1 MVLLHKWDAGEQLRF
16 IESEGVTAFSGVPAM
31 VRQLVDHPDASNFD
45 LSSLRGVTAG
55 ALQHHRS
62 WSDEREHRWEL
73 RWCVN
78 GYGFTETSTVVT
90 MTSGDGYRHRPDS
103 VGVAIPV
110 DDLRVVDDTGDD
122 VATGAV
128 GESLVRGPNIVRGD
142 KRRADATAQ
151 SFDSAGWFRTG
162 DIARINVDEFVYI
175 VDRATDLINRG
186 GENLSSVEVEAIL
199 FEHRDVA
206 DVAVIPVPHDVLG
219 EEVGAVVQRRAGRW
233 VTEAEL
239 RDHAGAPLAAFKVP
253 VRFWMGDEPL
263 QRSPQGKVLKQ
274 QLPPSCSTDVRRA
287 FRFPPSPAGRI
298 SEPSDRAPSVD
309 GQDGTR
315 GEAAGVGCEV
325 ERRADDLVGLPPT
338 LEREVSRP

>member
-128 GESLVRGPNIVRGD
+128 GESLVRGPNIVRGY

-162 DIARINVDEFVYI
+162 DIARIIVDEFVYI

-186 GENLSSVEVEAIL
+186 GENLSSVEVEVIL

-253 VRFWMGDEPL
+253 VRSGWATNHYRG
-263 QRSPQGKVLKQ
+263 
-274 QLPPSCSTDVRRA
+274 VRRA
-287 FRFPPSPAGRI
+287 RS
-298 SEPSDRAPSVD
+298 
-309 GQDGTR
+309 
-315 GEAAGVGCEV
+315 
-325 ERRADDLVGLPPT
+325 
-338 LEREVSRP
+338 